1 MKQNEDKMFEEWWR
15 GVRRTN
21 IRFNIYR
28 VVICAVAIFLIW
40 WLPPYTYRKMVKE
53 PIERRFEEIDGEWAR
68 KDSLYRIELE
78 AIRSGD
84 TITD

>member
-1 MKQNEDKMFEEWWR
+1 
-15 GVRRTN
+15 
-21 IRFNIYR
+21 
-28 VVICAVAIFLIW
+28 
-40 WLPPYTYRKMVKE
+40 MVKE
-53 PIERRFEEIDGEWAR
+53 PIERRFEEIDREWAR